1 MSEREILAG
10 LEQVAQQHLAY
21 AGRLA
26 PEQRLV
32 EELGLDSLRLLILAA
47 EVENRFQVRLE
58 PDEEAGIVTVGD
70 LVRLVAGKL
79 AGAGR

>member
-1 MSEREILAG
+1 MSERDILAG
-10 LEQVAQQHLAY
+10 LEQVAREHLGY
-21 AGRLA
+21 AGTLA
-26 PEQRLV
+26 AEQRLV

-47 EVENRFQVRLE
+47 EVENRFRVRLE

-79 AGAGR
+79 AGAAR

>member
-10 LEQVAQQHLAY
+10 LEQVARQHLGYGGA
-21 AGRLA
+21 LA
-26 PEQRLV
+26 AEQRLV

-47 EVENRFQVRLE
+47 EVENRFRVRLE

-79 AGAGR
+79 AGAAR